1 MQGVKGRE
9 REELFIRSLENLF
22 DALHVQDVQ
31 EKAEKA
37 LTDLSRFL
45 FASEVRRNAVRDAI
59 TRRYPSPIF
68 HCYLNA
74 LQHGLARDK
83 PEEAKKSLD
92 LVEASIREL
101 VAMAAGSEVSVND
114 VVATLHQIASRFL
127 SLCLEEA
134 WICRSAGCGGI
145 RVMTNISD
153 LGVRWVNERE
163 VDLVRML
170 LHVLKDMP
178 HDLPHDADTVVDVLH
193 RVLRVGNDN
202 TLTSDG
208 EQLREN
214 KILHVVGLFFAELS
228 SPNPIVRKAAQEC
241 IALLAELSDK
251 SIYDLLMPHRDRM
264 LASIYTKPLRALPFP
279 LQIGMIEGIRYCV
292 SLNPPLPEAND
303 ELFRL
308 LHETLALAD
317 ADDMALVGR
326 TNGRQSSLDIIK
338 LRVACIKLL
347 TASMPMTD
355 FFARQQA
362 TRQKYEVPE
371 VKCYVLF

>member
-9 REELFIRSLENLF
+9 REELFIRCMENLY
-22 DALHVQDVQ
+22 DALHVADVQ

-37 LTDLSRFL
+37 LSDLARFL
-45 FASEVRRNAVRDAI
+45 FTSEVKRNAVKDALA
-59 TRRYPSPIF
+59 RRYPSPIF
-68 HCYLNA
+68 ACYLTA

-83 PEEAKKSLD
+83 PEEAKKALE
-92 LVEASIREL
+92 LVGASIREL
-101 VAMAAGSEVSVND
+101 VAMAASAEMSEND
-114 VVATLHQIASRFL
+114 VVVTLHQIASRFI

-145 RVMTNISD
+145 RVMTNIPD

-163 VDLVRML
+163 LDLVRML

-193 RVLRVGNDN
+193 RVLRVSGDESLSNDGQQVR
-202 TLTSDG
+202 D
-208 EQLREN
+208 N

-241 IALLAELSDK
+241 IALLAELSKK
-251 SIYDLLMPHRDRM
+251 SIHDLLMPHRDRM

-292 SLNPPLPEAND
+292 SLNPPLPELND
-303 ELFRL
+303 ELLRL

-347 TASMPMTD
+347 TASMPLTD
-355 FFARQQA
+355 FFSKQHQ
-362 TRQKYEVPE
+362 TRQR
-371 VKCYVLF
+371 